1 MTKQLIIV
9 DPTGA
14 LRGLDHKRRGVDL
27 RQFGR
32 AEIERATLI
41 EWDSQRQGWYIKW
54 CSGGKDNVWGVD
66 HLLALDPDKFDEV
79 ARGVTF
85 FHPTMVLFKDYED
98 AIAAEVAIIQQL
110 QKTGSM

>member
-41 EWDSQRQGWYIKW
+41 EWHSEKQGWYIKW
-54 CSGGKDNVWGVD
+54 CSVGKSNTWGTKEFSV
-66 HLLALDPDKFDEV
+66 LDQVKFDEV
-79 ARGVTF
+79 IRGTTY
-85 FHPTMVLFKDYED
+85 FHQNMVLFKDYED
-98 AIAAEVAIIQQL
+98 AVTAEVAVIQQL

>member
-14 LRGLDHKRRGVDL
+14 LRGLDHKKRGVDL

-41 EWDSQRQGWYIKW
+41 EWDSQKQGWYVKW
-54 CSGGKDNVWGVD
+54 YSGDQKVWGAQEYEE
-66 HLLALDPDKFDEV
+66 LGSEALTKV
-79 ARGVTF
+79 MRGTTY
-85 FHPTMVLFKDYED
+85 FHPKLVLFKDYED
-98 AIAAEVAIIQQL
+98 AVTAEVAVIQQL